1 MLLITGINF
10 KKTQRLIMVMAVFGS
25 PTREQNMSQ
34 TPSNIQRA
42 AVIGAGTMGRGI
54 VMCLA
59 NAGVAVQ
66 WVDNNPQMLEQAL
79 TSVADTYAHSVRQG
93 RIDQAEADD
102 RIARVT
108 TAPDYAAIRDVDLV
122 IEAVYENLELKQK
135 IFRELDALL
144 KPEAILASNTSALDI
159 DAIAAVTR
167 RPQQV
172 LGLHFFS
179 PAHIMKLLEIVRGAQ
194 TAPAVL
200 EAALALGK
208 RMGKVSIVAGNCPG
222 FIGNR
227 MLRTYTHEARKM
239 LLEGA
244 FPHQVDAALQG
255 FGFAMGAF
263 RMYDVVGVDLEWRAR
278 QLSGTGQDAPQFQ
291 VDNRLCEAGRFGQK
305 SGNGYY
311 HYEPGSRQAEHDPQ
325 VDALVLQVSEDLG
338 FHRREIGPEEVL
350 ERCLLALV
358 NEGAK
363 ILEEGIAGSAHDIDL
378 VYLNGYGF
386 PADKGGPMAWAD
398 QQGLA
403 DVHQRLVALETRQG
417 DHWRPARLIGEL
429 AAGGKGFADK

>member
-1 MLLITGINF
+1 
-10 KKTQRLIMVMAVFGS
+10 
-25 PTREQNMSQ
+25 MSQ
-34 TPSNIQRA
+34 TSFDIQRA

-59 NAGVAVQ
+59 KAGVPVQ

-79 TSVADTYAHSVRQG
+79 TSVADTYAHNVRQG
-93 RIDQAEADD
+93 RVDQTEADA

-108 TAPDYAAIRDVDLV
+108 AAADYAAIRDVDLV

-135 IFRELDALL
+135 IFRELDGLL

-159 DAIAAVTR
+159 AAATR

-194 TAPAVL
+194 TASAVL
-200 EAALALGK
+200 DAALTLGQ
-208 RMGKVSIVAGNCPG
+208 RMGKVSVISGNCHG

-227 MLRTYTHEARKM
+227 MLHPYVLEARKM

-244 FPHQVDAALQG
+244 LPYQVDAALQG
-255 FGFAMGAF
+255 FGFAMGPF
-263 RMYDVVGVDLEWRAR
+263 RMYDVVGIDLEWRAR
-278 QLSGTGQDAPQFQ
+278 ELAGKGQDAPEVQ
-291 VDNRLCEAGRFGQK
+291 VDNRLCELGRFGQK
-305 SGNGYY
+305 SGDGYY
-311 HYEPGSRQAEHDPQ
+311 HYEPGSRQAEHDVE
-325 VDALVLQVSEDLG
+325 VDALVLEVSEGLG
-338 FHRREIGPEEVL
+338 FQRREIGPEEIL
-350 ERCLLALV
+350 ERSLLALV

-363 ILEEGIAGSAHDIDL
+363 ILQEGIAASAHDIDL

-398 QQGLA
+398 QQGL
-403 DVHQRLVALETRQG
+403 DDIHLRLLQLETKQG
-417 DHWRPARLIGEL
+417 DHWAPARLIGEL
-429 AAGGKGFADK
+429 AAQGRGFAEM

>member
-1 MLLITGINF
+1 
-10 KKTQRLIMVMAVFGS
+10 
-25 PTREQNMSQ
+25 MSQ
-34 TPSNIQRA
+34 IDIQRA

-79 TSVADTYAHSVRQG
+79 TAVTETYAHNVRQG
-93 RIDQAEADD
+93 RIDQAEADARRA
-102 RIARVT
+102 RISA
-108 TAPDYAAIRDVDLV
+108 AADYPAIRDVDLV
-122 IEAVYENLELKQK
+122 IEAIYENLELKQQ
-135 IFRELDALL
+135 IFRELDGLL
-144 KPEAILASNTSALDI
+144 QPRAILASNTSALDI

-167 RPQQV
+167 RPRQV

-179 PAHIMKLLEIVRGAQ
+179 PAHIMKLLEIVRGAA
-194 TAPAVL
+194 TAPQVL
-200 EAALALGK
+200 EAALALGE
-208 RMGKVSIVAGNCPG
+208 RMGKVSVVSGNCPG

-227 MLRTYTHEARKM
+227 MLRTYVLEARKM

-244 FPHQVDAALQG
+244 FPYQVDAALQG
-255 FGFAMGAF
+255 FGFAMGPF
-263 RMYDVVGVDLEWRAR
+263 RMYDVVGIDLEWRAR
-278 QLSGTGQDAPQFQ
+278 QLAGKGQEAHEVQ

-305 SGNGYY
+305 SGKGYY
-311 HYEPGSRQAEHDPQ
+311 HYEPGSRQAEHDVQ
-325 VDALVLQVSEDLG
+325 VDALVQEVSEGLG
-338 FHRREIGPEEVL
+338 YRRRDIGPEEIL

-386 PADKGGPMAWAD
+386 PADKGGPMSWAD
-398 QQGLA
+398 RQGLVSIQQGLL
-403 DVHQRLVALETRQG
+403 RLQAESG
-417 DHWRPARLIGEL
+417 AHWKPARLIDEL
-429 AAGGKGFADK
+429 AQAGKGFADHRAIG

>member
-1 MLLITGINF
+1 
-10 KKTQRLIMVMAVFGS
+10 
-25 PTREQNMSQ
+25 MSQ
-34 TPSNIQRA
+34 IDIQRA

-66 WVDNNPQMLEQAL
+66 WADNNPQMLEQAL
-79 TSVADTYAHSVRQG
+79 TAVTETYAHNVRQG
-93 RIDQAEADD
+93 RIDQAEADA
-102 RIARVT
+102 RRARVS
-108 TAPDYAAIRDVDLV
+108 AAADYLAIRDVDLV

-135 IFRELDALL
+135 IFRELDDLL
-144 KPEAILASNTSALDI
+144 QPRAILASNTSALDI

-167 RPQQV
+167 RPRQV

-179 PAHIMKLLEIVRGAQ
+179 PAHIMKLLEIVRGAA
-194 TAPAVL
+194 TAPQVL
-200 EAALALGK
+200 EAALALGE
-208 RMGKVSIVAGNCPG
+208 RMGKVSVVSGNCPG

-227 MLRTYTHEARKM
+227 MLRTYVLEARKM

-244 FPHQVDAALQG
+244 FPYQVDAALQG
-255 FGFAMGAF
+255 FGFAMGPF
-263 RMYDVVGVDLEWRAR
+263 RMYDVVGIDLEWRAR
-278 QLSGTGQDAPQFQ
+278 QLAGKGQEAHEVQ

-311 HYEPGSRQAEHDPQ
+311 HYEPGSRQAEHDVQ
-325 VDALVLQVSEDLG
+325 VDALVQEVSEGLG
-338 FHRREIGPEEVL
+338 YRRRDVGLEEIL

-363 ILEEGIAGSAHDIDL
+363 ILEEGIAGSAQDIDL

-386 PADKGGPMAWAD
+386 PADKGGPMSWAD
-398 QQGLA
+398 RQGLVA
-403 DVHQRLVALETRQG
+403 IQKDLLRLQAELG
-417 DHWRPARLIGEL
+417 AHWKPARLIDEL
-429 AAGGKGFADK
+429 VQAGKGFADHRAIG

>member
-1 MLLITGINF
+1 
-10 KKTQRLIMVMAVFGS
+10 
-25 PTREQNMSQ
+25 MSQ

-59 NAGVAVQ
+59 NAGVAVH

-79 TSVADTYAHSVRQG
+79 TTVADTYAHSVRQG
-93 RIDQAEADD
+93 RIDQNEADARFT
-102 RIARVT
+102 RI
-108 TAPDYAAIRDVDLV
+108 TAADGYVAIRDVDLV
-122 IEAVYENLELKQK
+122 IEAVYENLELKQQ
-135 IFRELDALL
+135 IFRELDGLL

-179 PAHIMKLLEIVRGAQ
+179 PAHIMKLLEVVRGAQ

-200 EAALALGK
+200 EAALALGQ
-208 RMGKVSIVAGNCPG
+208 RMGKVSVVAGNCDG

-227 MLRTYTHEARKM
+227 MLNTYVHEARKM

-244 FPHQVDAALQG
+244 FPYQVDAALQG
-255 FGFAMGAF
+255 FGFAMGPF
-263 RMYDVVGVDLEWRAR
+263 RMFDVVGVDLQWRSR
-278 QLSGTGQDAPQFQ
+278 QLSGIGQDVPEVQ
-291 VDNRLCEAGRFGQK
+291 VDNRLCEQGRFGQK
-305 SGNGYY
+305 SGNGFY
-311 HYEPGSRQAEHDPQ
+311 HYEPGSRQAEHDAL
-325 VDALVLQVSEDLG
+325 VDSLVLQVSEELG
-338 FHRREIGPEEVL
+338 FQRRDIGPQEIL

-363 ILEEGIAGSAHDIDL
+363 ILQEGIAGSAHDIDL

-403 DVHQRLVALETRQG
+403 DIQQRLMALETRQG
-417 DHWRPARLIGEL
+417 DHWKPARVIGEL
-429 AAGGKGFADK
+429 AAAGKGFADK

>member
-1 MLLITGINF
+1 
-10 KKTQRLIMVMAVFGS
+10 
-25 PTREQNMSQ
+25 MSQ
-34 TPSNIQRA
+34 TPFQIQRA

-59 NAGVAVQ
+59 NAGVPVQ
-66 WVDNNPQMLEQAL
+66 WVDNNPQMLDQAL
-79 TSVADTYAHSVRQG
+79 TAIADTWAHNVRQG
-93 RIDQAEADD
+93 RIDQAEADA

-108 TAPDYAAIRDVDLV
+108 AALDYPAIRDVDLV
-122 IEAVYENLELKQK
+122 IEAVYENLELKQN
-135 IFRELDALL
+135 IFRELDGLL

-159 DAIAAVTR
+159 DAIAAVTQ

-179 PAHIMKLLEIVRGAQ
+179 PAHIMKLLEIVRGEQ
-194 TAPAVL
+194 TVPAVL
-200 EAALALGK
+200 EAAGVLGH
-208 RMGKVSIVAGNCPG
+208 RMGKVSVVAGNCSG

-227 MLRTYTHEARKM
+227 MLNTYVLEARKM

-244 FPHQVDAALQG
+244 FPYQVDAVLQG
-255 FGFAMGAF
+255 FGFAMGPF
-263 RMYDVVGVDLEWRAR
+263 RMYDVVGIDLGWRAR
-278 QLSGTGQDAPQFQ
+278 ELAGIGQDEAEIQ
-291 VDNRLCEAGRFGQK
+291 VDNRLCELGRFGQK
-305 SGNGYY
+305 SGNGFY
-311 HYEPGSRQAEHDPQ
+311 HYEPGSRQAEHDVE
-325 VDALVLQVSEDLG
+325 VDALVQRVSEELG
-338 FHRREIGPEEVL
+338 YQRREIGTEEIL

-363 ILEEGIAGSAHDIDL
+363 ILQEGIADCAHDIDR

-403 DVHQRLVALETRQG
+403 NIH
-417 DHWRPARLIGEL
+417 ARLLRLEAEQGALWKPAQVIAEL
-429 AAGGKGFADK
+429 AVKGGHFAQ

>member
-1 MLLITGINF
+1 
-10 KKTQRLIMVMAVFGS
+10 
-25 PTREQNMSQ
+25 MSQ
-34 TPSNIQRA
+34 IEIQRA

-79 TSVADTYAHSVRQG
+79 TAVTETYAHNVRQG
-93 RIDQAEADD
+93 RIDQAEADA
-102 RIARVT
+102 RRARVS
-108 TAPDYAAIRDVDLV
+108 AAVDYLAIRDVDLV
-122 IEAVYENLELKQK
+122 IEAVYENLELKQN
-135 IFRELDALL
+135 IFRELDGLL
-144 KPEAILASNTSALDI
+144 QPRAILASNTSALDI

-167 RPQQV
+167 RPRQV

-179 PAHIMKLLEIVRGAQ
+179 PAHIMKLLEIVRGAV
-194 TAPAVL
+194 TAPQVL
-200 EAALALGK
+200 EAALALGE
-208 RMGKVSIVAGNCPG
+208 RMGKVSVVSGNCPG

-227 MLRTYTHEARKM
+227 MLRTYVLEARKM

-244 FPHQVDAALQG
+244 FPYQVDAALQG
-255 FGFAMGAF
+255 FGFAMGPF
-263 RMYDVVGVDLEWRAR
+263 RMYDVVGIDLEWRAR
-278 QLSGTGQDAPQFQ
+278 QLAGKGQEAHEVQ

-311 HYEPGSRQAEHDPQ
+311 HYEPGSRQAEHDAQ
-325 VDALVLQVSEDLG
+325 VDALVQEVSEGLG
-338 FHRREIGPEEVL
+338 YRRRDVGPEEIL

-363 ILEEGIAGSAHDIDL
+363 ILEEGIAGSAQDIDL

-386 PADKGGPMAWAD
+386 PADKGGPMSWAD
-398 QQGLA
+398 RQGLVSIQQGLL
-403 DVHQRLVALETRQG
+403 RLQAESG
-417 DHWRPARLIGEL
+417 AHWKPARLIDEL
-429 AAGGKGFADK
+429 VQAGKGFADHRAIG

>member
-1 MLLITGINF
+1 
-10 KKTQRLIMVMAVFGS
+10 
-25 PTREQNMSQ
+25 MSQ
-34 TPSNIQRA
+34 IEIQRA

-79 TSVADTYAHSVRQG
+79 TAVTETYAHNVRQG
-93 RIDQAEADD
+93 RIDQAEADA
-102 RIARVT
+102 RRARVS
-108 TAPDYAAIRDVDLV
+108 AAVDYLAIRDVDLV
-122 IEAVYENLELKQK
+122 IEAVYENLELKQN
-135 IFRELDALL
+135 IFRELDGLL
-144 KPEAILASNTSALDI
+144 QPRAILASNTSALDI

-167 RPQQV
+167 RPRQV

-179 PAHIMKLLEIVRGAQ
+179 PAHIMKLLEIVRGAA
-194 TAPAVL
+194 TAPLVL
-200 EAALALGK
+200 EAALALGE
-208 RMGKVSIVAGNCPG
+208 RMGKVSVVSGNCPG

-227 MLRTYTHEARKM
+227 MLRTYVLEARKM

-244 FPHQVDAALQG
+244 FPYQVDAALQG
-255 FGFAMGAF
+255 FGFAMGPF
-263 RMYDVVGVDLEWRAR
+263 RMYDVVGIDLEWRAR
-278 QLSGTGQDAPQFQ
+278 QLAGKGQEAHEVQ

-311 HYEPGSRQAEHDPQ
+311 HYEPGSRQAEHDAQ
-325 VDALVLQVSEDLG
+325 VDALVQEVSEGLG
-338 FHRREIGPEEVL
+338 YRRRDVGPEEIL

-363 ILEEGIAGSAHDIDL
+363 ILEEGIAGSAQDIDL

-386 PADKGGPMAWAD
+386 PADKGGPMSWAD
-398 QQGLA
+398 WQGLVSIQQGLL
-403 DVHQRLVALETRQG
+403 RLQAELG
-417 DHWRPARLIGEL
+417 AHWKPARLIDEL
-429 AAGGKGFADK
+429 VQAGKGFADHRAIG